1 MVAATARRQPPSG
14 LQPFDPY
21 RHLSAV
27 VPLISQAFADELGPG
42 SRAVL
47 RRMQCMAR
55 WGGLNQWLWA
65 AEAEAG
71 EAPGFVWV
79 EEGRVVGNASVRRAS
94 APGGWLIGNVVVHPE
109 WRGRSIGRALVEA
122 AVEAARERGAAWVGL
137 EVRQDNA
144 IAAGM
149 YERMGF
155 VAVGTTVEMDRP
167 AGERWSPPPD
177 LPSLPLRRAGE
188 ADQETL
194 YHLAVTGLSLLH
206 REVLEV
212 RPQAY
217 RAGWLARIGGWL
229 EGVSQDWW
237 LTEEEGRVVGAF
249 RLSSAWLERW
259 HQVELLVA
267 KDGPGP
273 QLARA
278 ALVALSRR
286 RPWEATVTLPGPR
299 QALEPVFAEAGFRRM
314 RCLVQ
319 MRLDLRSRRT
329 NE

>member
-21 RHLSAV
+21 RHLAAV
-27 VPLISQAFADELGPG
+27 VPLISQAFAGELGPA

-47 RRMQCMAR
+47 RRLQRAAR

-65 AEAEAG
+65 VEAEAG
-71 EAPGFVWV
+71 EAPGFVWI
-79 EEGRVVGNASVRRAS
+79 EDGRVVGNASVRRAS
-94 APGGWLIGNVVVHPE
+94 APGGWLIGNVVVHPD
-109 WRGRSIGRALVEA
+109 WRGRSIGRRLVEA
-122 AVEAARERGAAWVGL
+122 AIEAARERGAAWVGL
-137 EVRQDNA
+137 EVREDNA

-149 YERMGF
+149 YARMGF
-155 VAVGTTVEMDRP
+155 VAVGSTVEMDRP
-167 AGERWSPPPD
+167 AGQRW
-177 LPSLPLRRAGE
+177 LPAGPSSLPLRRAGE

-194 YHLAVTGLSLLH
+194 YQLAVVGLSLLH

-237 LTEEEGRVVGAF
+237 LTEEEGRAMGAF

-273 QLARA
+273 QLAYA
-278 ALVALSRR
+278 ALGALSRR
-286 RPWEATVTLPGPR
+286 RPWEATVALPGPR

-319 MRLDLRSRRT
+319 MRLDLRSRRVS
-329 NE
+329 E